1 MTSDLNVT
9 IVRDSTQPRFL
20 VSVEDSTA
28 YFQYQSDDIAYCR
41 LYRGDELVSDGQIPA
56 MVSGSGTYRLEAY
69 DEAGNMA
76 YSEFEIDFH
85 FNTGAIVVIVLV
97 IALIVGLVVFLR
109 RTRRQIKVR

>member
-1 MTSDLNVT
+1 
-9 IVRDSTQPRFL
+9 
-20 VSVEDSTA
+20 
-28 YFQYQSDDIAYCR
+28 
-41 LYRGDELVSDGQIPA
+41 
-56 MVSGSGTYRLEAY
+56 
-69 DEAGNMA
+69 MA